1 MYNKSKPLNPN
12 FKLYVNQVASKIGI
26 PEAIVEKD
34 FWICLTLDY
43 LFNHSKWKGH
53 LAFKGGTCL
62 SKVHHLIKR
71 FSEDIDLILDWRL
84 LGYNNNEP
92 WIERSNTQQQKFID
106 ESKERLFLYLKSEF
120 LEIFKKDMS
129 QMYSIECEAYIDS
142 DNQGTVVFAYPH
154 EFEDAS
160 ILNTIRLEIGTLSSW
175 KPLQKATIKSF
186 LSEEYPTIFSQPPV
200 ALLATTPERAFFEKL
215 TILHHEAHR
224 PEYSKFPT
232 RYSRHYYDVYCMC
245 KNGVKNSALK
255 NPNLLEEVALFK
267 KRFYPRGWAKYEEAK
282 VGTLQLMPNQYHLKS
297 LIEDY
302 RIMQPMIYGDRPSF
316 EEILKTI
323 QSLEKE
329 INALVKS

>member
-1 MYNKSKPLNPN
+1 MYNILKLPEKEFKVLLDNTFKNTGINP
-12 FKLYVNQVASKIGI
+12 
-26 PEAIVEKD
+26 AIIEKD

-43 LFNHSKWKGH
+43 LFNHSKWKNH

-62 SKVHHLIKR
+62 SKTYHLIKR

-84 LGYNNNEP
+84 LGYEKEEP

-106 ESKERLFLYLKSEF
+106 NTKERLYAFLKNDF
-120 LEIFKKDMS
+120 LDEFKKEMS
-129 QMYSIECEAYIDS
+129 KKLSINCNVFIEEK
-142 DNQGTVVFAYPH
+142 NPGVVVFEYPH
-154 EFEDAS
+154 FYTDKS
-160 ILNTIRLEIGTLSSW
+160 ILKIIRLEIGVLSSW
-175 KPLQKATIKSF
+175 EPLQKASIKPYIAEVF
-186 LSEEYPTIFSQPPV
+186 PDIFTQSSVP
-200 ALLATTPERAFFEKL
+200 LLATTPERAFFEKL

-245 KNGVKNSALK
+245 KNGVKDNALK

-297 LIEDY
+297 LMEDY
-302 RIMQPMIYGDRPSF
+302 RIMQPMIYGERPPF

-323 QSLEKE
+323 QSLENE
-329 INALVKS
+329 INSLA